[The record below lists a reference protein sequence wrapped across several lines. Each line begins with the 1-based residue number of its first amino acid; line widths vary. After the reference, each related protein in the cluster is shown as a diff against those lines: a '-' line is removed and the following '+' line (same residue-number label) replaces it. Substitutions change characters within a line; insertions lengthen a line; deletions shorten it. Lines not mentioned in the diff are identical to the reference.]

1 MRVLVY
7 FLLAILFT
15 ANAESYQHSQVVENL
30 RGPLGSAVVTWTTS
44 TEEYTGS
51 YQYPDSV
58 FSLLFSN
65 IRLENL
71 DKAYGK
77 LLEELDIEYDP
88 NIKSNKIRFL
98 DHLGSLGWK
107 LLWIRELE
115 GKTIYQFERP
125 VSE

>member
-1 MRVLVY
+1 M
-7 FLLAILFT
+7 LF
-15 ANAESYQHSQVVENL
+15 AVHAETYSYQHSQVVENL
-30 RGPLGSAVVTWTTS
+30 RGLLGSAVVTWTTS

-51 YQYPDSV
+51 YNHPDNIL
-58 FSLLFSN
+58 SLLFSN

-77 LLEELDIEYDP
+77 LLEELGIEYDP

-107 LLWIRELE
+107 LLWIEELE
-115 GKTIYQFERP
+115 GKTIYRFEK
-125 VSE
+125 SILE